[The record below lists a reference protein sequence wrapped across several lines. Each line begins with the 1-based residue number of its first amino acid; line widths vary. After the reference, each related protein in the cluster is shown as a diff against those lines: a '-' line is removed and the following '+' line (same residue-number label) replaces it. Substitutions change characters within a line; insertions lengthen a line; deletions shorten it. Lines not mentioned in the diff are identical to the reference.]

1 MALRL
6 QKLLKKLP
14 QIYFK
19 IKKMNTKDR
28 LIKLRDKLKKYN
40 REYYNSNPSIN
51 DSQYD
56 DLKREYDSLL
66 SKYPEFKKFDDLGI
80 GTTPSSKFKKFK
92 HYEPMLSLSNSF
104 NLSDSKDFFDKASNF
119 LKKQN
124 SNYVYN
130 VDCKIDGVS
139 LSLIYKD
146 NKLFKAITRG
156 DGIIGEDITQNVL
169 GIKGIPHVLKK
180 CKSKLIEIRGEVF
193 FIRKDFEKLNKQFK
207 KKNQFSNPR
216 NAASGSLRQINSKIT
231 HNRPLR
237 FIPHGYGK
245 FSYKEEF
252 LNFEDFL
259 SFCKNNNFDETGYA
273 RKYSS
278 LKIIYDYISN
288 VEKKRSL
295 IDFDVDGMV
304 IKISDLKLQR
314 MLGSTN
320 KFPRWSI
327 AAKFS
332 SEEALTQI
340 EKIELQIGRT
350 GAITPV
356 ARLKP
361 INIGGVIVS
370 NATLHNFDEVIRKD
384 IRVDDF
390 VWVKRAGDVIP
401 YISKVDLDKR
411 KKNNKKFNLPKK
423 CLCGSKIIKIEGE
436 AVQRCSAGKNECK
449 YQKLENFKH
458 FVSKKAMNIDGLGE
472 KLIEKFITLKL
483 ISNKIDIYRLEKHK
497 NKITSLEGFGEKSFM
512 NLIDSIN
519 KSKITSL
526 SRYLY
531 SLGLRYLGENN
542 SELISLYF
550 KNKTRFKNFIQSKKL
565 REQLENID
573 GLGKKAIDS
582 FINYFSDK
590 SNLEESF
597 AILDIIEIEKV
608 DDSKINLN
616 KSILFTGTLQEMSRD
631 RAKELAKKKGY
642 KIASNVSKNLDILVY
657 GEKSGSKLKK
667 AEELKINILNEKD
680 FLNLIN

>member
-1 MALRL
+1 
-6 QKLLKKLP
+6 
-14 QIYFK
+14 
-19 IKKMNTKDR
+19 MNTKDS
-28 LIKLRDKLKKYN
+28 LIKLRDKLKRYN
-40 REYYNSNPSIN
+40 KQYYNSNPTIN

-56 DLKREYDSLL
+56 DLKREYEYLI
-66 SKYPEFKKFDDLGI
+66 SKNPELKKFDDLGI
-80 GTTPSSKFKKFK
+80 GTKPSSKFEKFK

-104 NLSDSKDFFDKASNF
+104 NLSDLEDFFDKASNF

-124 SNYVYN
+124 SNYVFN

-139 LSLIYKD
+139 LSLVYKD
-146 NKLFKAITRG
+146 KKLFKAITRG

-169 GIKGIPHVLKK
+169 GIKGIPRVLKN

-193 FIRKDFEKLNKQFK
+193 FIRKDFEKLNKKFE

-231 HNRPLR
+231 KDRPLR

-245 FSYKEEF
+245 FSYEDEF

-259 SFCKNNNFDETGYA
+259 SFCENNNFDNTGYS
-273 RKYSS
+273 KEYSS
-278 LKIIYDYISN
+278 LKKIYDYILEI
-288 VEKKRSL
+288 EKRRSS
-295 IDFDVDGMV
+295 IDFDIDGMV
-304 IKISDLKLQR
+304 IKINDLNLQR
-314 MLGSTN
+314 MLGNTN
-320 KFPRWSI
+320 KFPRWAI

-340 EKIELQIGRT
+340 KKIELQIGRT

-361 INIGGVIVS
+361 INIGGVVVS

-384 IRVDDF
+384 IRIGDF

-401 YISKVDLDKR
+401 YISKVDLEKR
-411 KKNNKKFNLPKK
+411 KKTNKKFNPPNK

-436 AVQRCSAGKNECK
+436 AVQRCSAKKNECK
-449 YQKLENFKH
+449 YQKLENLKH
-458 FVSKKAMNIDGLGE
+458 FVSKKAMNIEGLGE
-472 KLIEKFITLKL
+472 KLIEKFIILKL
-483 ISNKIDIYRLEKHK
+483 ISNKIDIYRLENHK
-497 NKITSLEGFGEKSFM
+497 DKIISLEGFGEKSFF

-573 GLGKKAIDS
+573 GLGQKAIDS
-582 FINYFSDK
+582 FINYFSDI

-597 AILDIIEIEKV
+597 AILDTIEIERIE
-608 DDSKINLN
+608 DNKISIN
-616 KSILFTGTLQEMSRD
+616 KSILFTGTLQKMSRD

-642 KIASNVSKNLDILVY
+642 KIASNVSKNLDILVF

-667 AEELKINILNEKD
+667 AKELNINILNEED

>member
-1 MALRL
+1 M
-6 QKLLKKLP
+6 KKKES
-14 QIYFK
+14 F
-19 IKKMNTKDR
+19 
-28 LIKLRDKLKKYN
+28 IKLRDKLKKYN
-40 REYYNSNPSIN
+40 KQYYNSNPTIN
-51 DSQYD
+51 DSDYD
-56 DLKREYDSLL
+56 DLKNKYDYLL
-66 SKYPEFKKFDDLGI
+66 SKNPELIKFDDLGI
-80 GTTPSSKFKKFK
+80 GTSPSSKFEKFK

-104 NLSDSKDFFDKASNF
+104 SLSDSEDFFEKASNY
-119 LKKQN
+119 LKIQI
-124 SNYVYN
+124 SNYIYS

-139 LSLIYKD
+139 LSLIYKN

-156 DGIIGEDITQNVL
+156 DGLIGEEITKNVL
-169 GIKGIPHVLKK
+169 GIRGVPKVLKY
-180 CKSKLIEIRGEVF
+180 CQSDLIEIRGEVF
-193 FIRKDFEKLNKQFK
+193 FFRSDFERLNKK
-207 KKNQFSNPR
+207 LEKKNQFSNPR

-231 HNRPLR
+231 NDRPLR

-245 FSYKEEF
+245 FSYGKEF
-252 LNFEDFL
+252 LNFEEFL
-259 SFCKNNNFDETGYA
+259 VFCKKNNFDQTGYA
-273 RKYSS
+273 KKYTN
-278 LKIIYDYISN
+278 LKNIYNYVSEI
-288 VEKKRSL
+288 EKKRSS
-295 IDFDVDGMV
+295 INFDIDGMV
-304 IKISDLKLQR
+304 IKINDLNLQR

-320 KFPRWSI
+320 KFPRWAI

-370 NATLHNFDEVIRKD
+370 NATLHNFDEIVRKD
-384 IRVDDF
+384 IRINDF

-401 YISKVDLDKR
+401 YVSKVDIERR
-411 KKNNKKFNLPKK
+411 KKSSKKFVAPKK

-436 AVQRCSAGKNECK
+436 AVQRCSSSKNLCK
-449 YQKLENFKH
+449 YQNLETLKH

-472 KLIEKFITLKL
+472 KLIEKFISLNL
-483 ISNKIDIYRLEKHK
+483 ISNKLDIYELENHK
-497 NKITSLEGFGEKSFM
+497 EKIIKLEGFGDKSFL

-519 KSKITSL
+519 KSKVTTL
-526 SRYLY
+526 SRYLF

-550 KNKTRFKNFIQSKKL
+550 KNKIRFKNIIQSKKL
-565 REQLENID
+565 REELENID
-573 GLGKKAIDS
+573 GLGEKAISS
-582 FINYFSDK
+582 FINYFSDQ

-597 AILDIIEIEKV
+597 MILDKIEIKEIKNEIM
-608 DDSKINLN
+608 SLN
-616 KSILFTGTLQEMSRD
+616 KSILFTGTLQKMSRD

-642 KIASNVSKNLDILVY
+642 KIASNVSKNLDILVF

-667 AEELKINILNEKD
+667 AKDLNIKILNEKD

>member
-1 MALRL
+1 M
-6 QKLLKKLP
+6 K
-14 QIYFK
+14 
-19 IKKMNTKDR
+19 TKDS
-28 LIKLRDKLKKYN
+28 LIKLRDRLKRYN
-40 REYYNSNPSIN
+40 KQYYNSNPTIN

-56 DLKREYDSLL
+56 DLKREYDYLL
-66 SKYPEFKKFDDLGI
+66 SKNPELKKFDDLGI
-80 GTTPSSKFKKFK
+80 GTTPSSKFEKFK

-104 NLSDSKDFFDKASNF
+104 NLSDTKDFFEKASNF

-124 SNYVYN
+124 SNYMFN

-146 NKLFKAITRG
+146 NKLLKAITRG

-169 GIKGIPHVLKK
+169 GIKGIPKVLKN

-193 FIRKDFEKLNKQFK
+193 FIRKDFEKLNKQFE

-231 HNRPLR
+231 RDRPLR

-245 FSYKEEF
+245 FSYEEEF

-259 SFCKNNNFDETGYA
+259 SFCKNNNFDKTGYA
-273 RKYSS
+273 KKYSN
-278 LKIIYDYISN
+278 LKNIYNYILEI
-288 VEKKRSL
+288 EKKRSL
-295 IDFDVDGMV
+295 IDFDIDGMV
-304 IKISDLKLQR
+304 IKISDLNLQR

-320 KFPRWSI
+320 KFPRWAI

-361 INIGGVIVS
+361 INIGGVVVS
-370 NATLHNFDEVIRKD
+370 NATLHNFDEVTRKD
-384 IRVDDF
+384 IRIDDF

-401 YISKVDLDKR
+401 YISKVDLEKR
-411 KKNNKKFNLPKK
+411 KKTNKKFDVPNK
-423 CLCGSKIIKIEGE
+423 CLCGSKIIKIADE
-436 AVQRCSAGKNECK
+436 AVLRCSAKKNECK

-458 FVSKKAMNIDGLGE
+458 FVSKKAMNIEGLGE
-472 KLIEKFITLKL
+472 KLIEKFINLKL
-483 ISNKIDIYRLEKHK
+483 ISNKFDIYRLENHK
-497 NKITSLEGFGEKSFM
+497 DRIVNLEGFGEKSFF

-550 KNKTRFKNFIQSKKL
+550 KNKTRFKNFIRSKSL

-573 GLGKKAIDS
+573 GLGEKAIAS

-597 AILDIIEIEKV
+597 AILDVIEIERIE
-608 DDSKINLN
+608 DNITSLN
-616 KSILFTGTLQEMSRD
+616 KSILFTGTLQKMSRD

-642 KIASNVSKNLDILVY
+642 KIASNVSKNLDILVF

-667 AEELKINILNEKD
+667 AKELKINILNEKD